1 MAEPAAPAA
10 VNLVDERTGEVV
22 NVDEADL
29 PSIGAGYRAATPEEV
44 AADLQRQQYGE
55 GFGNEAAAFGEGILS
70 GATIGLSDVA
80 AKAIAPEYA
89 EGLAARREYNPT
101 AAGVGE
107 GVGVLGATLLSGG
120 AGGAASAGARGAGLA
135 ARGARVLSAPAR
147 ALVGLG
153 EAATAGT
160 GRLLGAEAATGV
172 LGGALREAAAMGVGG
187 AAEGALFGAAKA
199 VTDDYLNDHEITAE
213 RIAMGAGDGMWM
225 GGGLGAG
232 LGLAGGVVGRGAKKV
247 RDAFTR
253 SDADREATRVLE
265 EAVDATPGATGELGA
280 TGEATTAASAGSGAA
295 TSAEAEAAGA
305 TLSADQRILQ
315 QVGYKSDDSLMA
327 ELTVPTNPERVTA
340 MERVRGLA
348 EQADAAKRFGQLK
361 TDKTNDV
368 VRKIE
373 EFRRIEDQLETYI
386 NKGHKKD
393 AVKAAIETAP
403 PEWSDAH
410 FDRVLSSVDES
421 RTRLSKM
428 REDTYALDPT
438 QHAALKDAVDM
449 ANELE
454 ARLKGFTGRKVQPQ
468 QGPLSPS
475 APAARYD
482 AEAVAEIQDL
492 HDKFKGALGRASR
505 KAGNASPSHINA
517 GEAALRR
524 EFMGHRAL
532 LEDETLYGKGAT
544 ELQRVTNAAESEAIL
559 YQRAW
564 DEQFGL
570 ADTRQTKRA
579 GVDMEGK
586 SFDGVQSFDKVSEAS
601 HPKIRNLMET
611 VGDDPQAERT
621 FALGLQ
627 RQADKIKTKA
637 DFYAMPPEMR
647 AQALRAKALAD
658 EIVGSVRDVKAT
670 RQMAEEY
677 AVAVNELRD
686 IPLYGEQLAKLKI
699 AFGRSANLIAKSD
712 VATSLGATG
721 GKASA
726 RAGASS
732 GAQSAASQAIRNGMK
747 SEGAIVRTAQGVG
760 KWLRKAGDT
769 ATRVGER
776 AAYAG
781 RRVAKAGPL
790 LGVSV
795 SSSNPGSAE
804 ALIRNIGALQNPQSD
819 ERRAARLSRL
829 ELRQTNPR
837 LAQALEDHTQRVADF
852 LADKAGD
859 LSVGPRPGDPF
870 GQHRKPRH
878 SPAKIDKMARYV
890 DAATN
895 PAGALDRIAA
905 GNVTREDVEVLQAL
919 YPRMYR
925 RVRDEVLQHVST
937 AEELPSYE
945 ARLKLGILVGA
956 PTDPSMRPAMVQA
969 LQNVARSGAGAKADP
984 QQQQQPA
991 QQGPLSEPTL
1001 SPSAR
1006 REPKLGKLYASQ
1018 TDATSVAASRLGE

>member
-29 PSIGAGYRAATPEEV
+29 PNLGSGYRVASEEEV
-44 AADLQRQQYGE
+44 AADLRRQEYGE
-55 GFGNEAAAFGEGILS
+55 GFGNELAAFGEGALS

-80 AKAIAPEYA
+80 AKALAPEYA
-89 EGLAARREYNPT
+89 EGLALRREYNPT

-120 AGGAASAGARGAGLA
+120 AAGAAEAGVRGAGLA
-135 ARGARVLSAPAR
+135 ARGARVLTAPAR

-232 LGLAGGVVGRGAKKV
+232 LGLAGGLLGRGAKKV

-253 SDADREATRVLE
+253 SDADREATRALE
-265 EAVDATPGATGELGA
+265 EAVDATPGTSA
-280 TGEATTAASAGSGAA
+280 TGEAAGDVSAGSGAA
-295 TSAEAEAAGA
+295 TNAEAEAAGA

-315 QVGYKSDDSLMA
+315 QIGYKSDDSLMA

-348 EQADAAKRFGQLK
+348 EQADAAKRFEATKGQK
-361 TDKTNDV
+361 TSEI
-368 VRKIE
+368 VRDIE

-403 PEWSDAH
+403 PEWSDDH
-410 FDRVLSSVDES
+410 FQRVLSSVDES

-428 REDTYALDPT
+428 REDTYALDAT

-492 HDKFKGALGRASR
+492 HDKFKGALGRASK

-524 EFMGHRAL
+524 EYMGHRAL
-532 LEDETLYGKGAT
+532 LEDESLYGKGAT
-544 ELQRVTNAAESEAIL
+544 ELQRITNAAESEAIN
-559 YQRAW
+559 YSRAW

-570 ADTRQTKRA
+570 AETRQTKRA
-579 GVDMEGK
+579 GQDMEGK
-586 SFDGVQSFDKVSEAS
+586 TFDAVQTFDKVSEAS
-601 HPKIRNLMET
+601 HPKIRSFLET

-647 AQALRAKALAD
+647 AQALRAKELTD
-658 EIVGSVRDVKAT
+658 KIVGSVRDVKAT

-677 AVAVNELRD
+677 AVALNELRD

-732 GAQSAASQAIRNGMK
+732 GAQSAASQAIRNGMR

-760 KWLRKAGDT
+760 KWLR
-769 ATRVGER
+769 
-776 AAYAG
+776 
-781 RRVAKAGPL
+781 
-790 LGVSV
+790 
-795 SSSNPGSAE
+795 
-804 ALIRNIGALQNPQSD
+804 
-819 ERRAARLSRL
+819 
-829 ELRQTNPR
+829 
-837 LAQALEDHTQRVADF
+837 
-852 LADKAGD
+852 
-859 LSVGPRPGDPF
+859 
-870 GQHRKPRH
+870 
-878 SPAKIDKMARYV
+878 
-890 DAATN
+890 
-895 PAGALDRIAA
+895 
-905 GNVTREDVEVLQAL
+905 
-919 YPRMYR
+919 
-925 RVRDEVLQHVST
+925 
-937 AEELPSYE
+937 
-945 ARLKLGILVGA
+945 
-956 PTDPSMRPAMVQA
+956 
-969 LQNVARSGAGAKADP
+969 
-984 QQQQQPA
+984 
-991 QQGPLSEPTL
+991 
-1001 SPSAR
+1001 
-1006 REPKLGKLYASQ
+1006 
-1018 TDATSVAASRLGE
+1018 